1 MSEANARIIIDRL
14 LRESGWVLSGD
25 EGVINVEPEL
35 QNKSGVADYV
45 LKDSSDYPLCV
56 IEAKKELVGCASGEP
71 TFRYSLSDSAKDEV
85 SDLTWLHTK
94 DLVTGIEGYK
104 CVTDLARPNI
114 TEASDVR

>member
-25 EGVINVEPEL
+25 EGVVNFEPEL

-56 IEAKKELVGCASGEP
+56 IEAKKELVSHLCQTEQEAEE
-71 TFRYSLSDSAKDEV
+71 FRSECQSVISMADEAV
-85 SDLTWLHTK
+85 SHLLLQATTH
-94 DLVTGIEGYK
+94 E
-104 CVTDLARPNI
+104 
-114 TEASDVR
+114 